1 MSRIAIAAAT
11 LSVLALAIAGCG
23 SSSPS
28 MRQLR
33 AQATGICQ
41 RARAQSDGIQPPAL
55 PSGAAAFLA
64 RGTAV
69 LAPELVELRALKP
82 PEDEAGSY
90 SAALAA
96 ASRQLTTLDGT
107 IHQLHGGAD
116 PLSVIKTL
124 QRRLAPTESAGNAAW
139 RTLDIPACASR

>member
-23 SSSPS
+23 SSAPS
-28 MRQLR
+28 MSRLR
-33 AQATGICQ
+33 GQATRICQ
-41 RARAQSDGIQPPAL
+41 QALAQSDGIQAPAL
-55 PSGAAAFLA
+55 PSGAAAFLG

-139 RTLDIPACASR
+139 RTLDIPTCASR